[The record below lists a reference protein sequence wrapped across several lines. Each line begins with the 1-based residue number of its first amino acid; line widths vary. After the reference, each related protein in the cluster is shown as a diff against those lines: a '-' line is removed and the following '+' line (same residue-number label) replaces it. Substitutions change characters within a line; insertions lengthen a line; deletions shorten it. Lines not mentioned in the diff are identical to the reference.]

1 MASQDAY
8 PRNSTSSQS
17 AVDRR
22 GRYGPHMEMEGDTRR
37 GVDFS
42 TGCAGEKPEVLA
54 GGSMRASVT
63 GKTWE

>member
-1 MASQDAY
+1 
-8 PRNSTSSQS
+8 
-17 AVDRR
+17 
-22 GRYGPHMEMEGDTRR
+22 MEMEGDTRR